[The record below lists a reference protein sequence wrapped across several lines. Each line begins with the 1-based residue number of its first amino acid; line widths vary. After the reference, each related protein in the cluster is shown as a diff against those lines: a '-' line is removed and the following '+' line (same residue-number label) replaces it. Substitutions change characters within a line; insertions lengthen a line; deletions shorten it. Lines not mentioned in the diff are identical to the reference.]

1 MSELSTGRK
10 DFLPSLLLD
19 GILNQQLEGR
29 GKWFILLPA
38 AAAVI
43 FMEMQ
48 FDGKRDFI
56 TNLLLNQQEEV

>member
-38 AAAVI
+38 AAVI